1 MNRNDEFTELMKEL
15 DGAVPEIG
23 ESIKKGMRRKARKQF
38 LYQPLLGLAA
48 VFVCFVLSVNFC
60 APVAYACSKV
70 PVLKDLAKAVTFS
83 KSLSTAVEN
92 EFVQEMN
99 LRQTKGDIT
108 AEIAYLIVDQKQV
121 NVFYRFASK
130 KYGKLNAHCEALFE
144 DGEKMNGYS
153 MVMGEYGLPNE
164 ELRCAS
170 MDFHEEDV
178 PGEICFRMDVFEE
191 REGERDGYLEQFDFL
206 LNFDPTFTAEGK
218 KYPVNQTFVIN
229 GQTLIVT
236 EIEVYPTHMRVNVT
250 DVPEN
255 TAWFKGL
262 TFYVETE
269 EGERFSNTANGMVA
283 FGSSQK
289 GDVVSY
295 YAESPYFY
303 EAEHLKMV
311 VTGADWLD
319 KGKEETW
326 VNIRTGETGPL
337 PEDTRLKGI
346 ERDGNGRLKLV
357 FEQVHIG
364 GETYR
369 SAFGHQGYDEN
380 GNLYNILV
388 MMDVDTH
395 LEEGE
400 EGLVTTG
407 YVFEEFPYEEVRLE
421 LQYSECCRPEK
432 EIIVELK

>member
-1 MNRNDEFTELMKEL
+1 M
-15 DGAVPEIG
+15 
-23 ESIKKGMRRKARKQF
+23 
-38 LYQPLLGLAA
+38 
-48 VFVCFVLSVNFC
+48 
-60 APVAYACSKV
+60 
-70 PVLKDLAKAVTFS
+70 
-83 KSLSTAVEN
+83 EN

-269 EGERFSNTANGMVA
+269 EGERFSNTANGMGMVA

-289 GDVVSY
+289 GDVGSY

-319 KGKEETW
+319 KGKEET
-326 VNIRTGETGPL
+326 
-337 PEDTRLKGI
+337 
-346 ERDGNGRLKLV
+346 
-357 FEQVHIG
+357 
-364 GETYR
+364 
-369 SAFGHQGYDEN
+369 
-380 GNLYNILV
+380 
-388 MMDVDTH
+388 
-395 LEEGE
+395 
-400 EGLVTTG
+400 
-407 YVFEEFPYEEVRLE
+407 
-421 LQYSECCRPEK
+421 
-432 EIIVELK
+432 

>member
-15 DGAVPEIG
+15 DGGVPEIT
-23 ESIKKGMRRKARKQF
+23 EAIKKGSRRKARKQF

-48 VFVCFVLSVNFC
+48 VFALFVLSVNLF

-70 PVLKDLAKAVTFS
+70 PVLKELAKAVTFS
-83 KSLSTAVEN
+83 KSLSDAVEN
-92 EFVQEMN
+92 EYVQEMN
-99 LRQTKGDIT
+99 LKQTKGDIT

-121 NVFYRFASK
+121 NVFYRFESG
-130 KYGKLNAHCEALFE
+130 KYERLNAHCEALHGN
-144 DGEKMNGYS
+144 GEKMNGYS
-153 MVMGEYGLPNE
+153 MVMGEYGVSNE

-170 MDFHEEDV
+170 MDFHIENV
-178 PGEICFRMDVFEE
+178 PGEICFRMDVFED
-191 REGERDGYLEQFDFL
+191 REGERGDYLEQFDFL
-206 LNFDPTFTAEGK
+206 LQFDPTFTAEGK
-218 KYPVNQTFVIN
+218 KYPVNQTFVID

-236 EIEVYPTHMRVNVT
+236 GIEVYPTHMRVNVT

-262 TFYVETE
+262 KFYVETE
-269 EGERFSNTANGMVA
+269 RGERFWASSNGVTA
-283 FGSSQK
+283 FGSSQN

-311 VTGADWLD
+311 VTGADWLE
-319 KGKEETW
+319 KGMEETC
-326 VNIRTGETGPL
+326 VNLVTGETGLL
-337 PEDTRLKGI
+337 PEGTRLK
-346 ERDGNGRLKLV
+346 EVQRETDGRVKLV

-364 GETYR
+364 GDSYR
-369 SAFGHQGYDEN
+369 SAFGHQAYDEN
-380 GNLYNILV
+380 GNRYDIMV
-388 MMDVDTH
+388 MMDMDTH

-400 EGLVTTG
+400 EGTISLG
-407 YVFEEFPYEEVRLE
+407 YLLEEFPYEEIRLE
-421 LQYSECCRPEK
+421 LQYSKRCRPEK